1 MRVCG
6 IAVRNR
12 AENRSRRRLHSKDV
26 KTFEPASHRLGHFAD
41 EGGSSLP
48 MGRRQTHQRSEVRD
62 NRIAVVFEVKF
73 EPLGRKYC
81 CASRRSAILS
91 CKRQRGA
98 LKQKNS
104 ADPSFDVTGN
114 PEAFLVTADE
124 KCGDRLVDDPGIER
138 PKLCGNRW
146 RVLDRQGCGAFG
158 FPLDCSRRTRWHSPD
173 RVWARSLHGDHW
185 VFIDDDDVPGT
196 AAHER
201 AGPALQ
207 SVAPGY

>member
-1 MRVCG
+1 M
-6 IAVRNR
+6 AVQNR
-12 AENRSRRRLHSKDV
+12 AENRPRRRLDSKDV
-26 KTFEPASHRLGHFAD
+26 KTFEPASYRLGHFAD
-41 EGGSSLP
+41 EGGISPP
-48 MGRRQTHQRSEVRD
+48 MGRRQTHQRSEARD

-124 KCGDRLVDDPGIER
+124 KCGDRLVDDPSIER
-138 PKLCGNRW
+138 PKLRGDRW
-146 RVLDRQGCGAFG
+146 GGLDR
-158 FPLDCSRRTRWHSPD
+158 P
-173 RVWARSLHGDHW
+173 
-185 VFIDDDDVPGT
+185 
-196 AAHER
+196 
-201 AGPALQ
+201 
-207 SVAPGY
+207 APGACAFR